1 MVDMVMISRTSASAK
16 AMESL
21 HKASQSMGPVHGSW
35 WRTSSS
41 TRVLGDTPSVRGP
54 RGPEP
59 LQWLQRLQT
68 LESLQDPDFDRG
80 VFRPGGVKE
89 KQKLMMKIMMMRRRR
104 MMESRT

>member
-1 MVDMVMISRTSASAK
+1 MVGMVILSRPFASTK
-16 AMESL
+16 ALESL
-21 HKASQSMGPVHGSW
+21 HCASQSMGPVHGSW

-41 TRVLGDTPSVRGP
+41 TSVLGDTPSVRGP

-80 VFRPGGVKE
+80 VFRPGEVKE
-89 KQKLMMKIMMMRRRR
+89 NKK
-104 MMESRT
+104 

>member
-1 MVDMVMISRTSASAK
+1 
-16 AMESL
+16 
-21 HKASQSMGPVHGSW
+21 MGPVHGSW

-80 VFRPGGVKE
+80 VFRAGGVKE
-89 KQKLMMKIMMMRRRR
+89 KNENDDDGNDDKEEQDDADAKQDLNASIPAF
-104 MMESRT
+104 